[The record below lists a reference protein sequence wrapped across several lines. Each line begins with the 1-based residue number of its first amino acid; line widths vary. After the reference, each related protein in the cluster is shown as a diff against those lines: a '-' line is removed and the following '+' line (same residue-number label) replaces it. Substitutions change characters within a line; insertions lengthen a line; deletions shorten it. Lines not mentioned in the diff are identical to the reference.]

1 MVSMGSVCV
10 CVCGVCVVCMVC
22 VYAWEG
28 EKRMCVCRVECVVLV
43 CERRDNRL
51 ER

>member
-1 MVSMGSVCV
+1 VFVLVCMVCVHWGVCV
-10 CVCGVCVVCMVC
+10 CVC
-22 VYAWEG
+22 AWEG